1 MVSKTGEVSA
11 FLFQP
16 QNSEMKDI
24 QIDRLCKNK
33 LDGFYCFGANLSA
46 IVSRSSCIIIE
57 DEHVCDSCG
66 GEHGVRT
73 ASRVSVGHGGGA
85 VPARAE
91 SHPRRTLST

>member
-1 MVSKTGEVSA
+1 MANKSNCFFRMKMCCGTFLQTCTTSKTGEVSA

-46 IVSRSSCIIIE
+46 IVSRSSSIIM
-57 DEHVCDSCG
+57 C
-66 GEHGVRT
+66 
-73 ASRVSVGHGGGA
+73 
-85 VPARAE
+85 E
-91 SHPRRTLST
+91 SYIL

>member
-1 MVSKTGEVSA
+1 MHETIAYVLSMPCLCSSFSKTGEVSA

-46 IVSRSSCIIIE
+46 IVSRSSSIIM
-57 DEHVCDSCG
+57 C
-66 GEHGVRT
+66 
-73 ASRVSVGHGGGA
+73 
-85 VPARAE
+85 E
-91 SHPRRTLST
+91 SYIL